1 MEYETETV
9 AKFFNKTPDYIRK
22 WAKKNNVKTVLN
34 TKNKIKYVFSQED
47 IDKLGN
53 FFEKVRT
60 KSTTD
65 TKGFKKTTNIYT
77 LYKRLERARKKNQ
90 TERIQLIKKEIKEM
104 NELNTKNN
112 STDD

>member
-34 TKNKIKYVFSQED
+34 TKNKIKYIFSQED

-60 KSTTD
+60 KTTTD

-90 TERIQLIKKEIKEM
+90 VERIQLIQKEI
-104 NELNTKNN
+104 NELNSKNN

>member
-34 TKNKIKYVFSQED
+34 TKNKIKYIFSQED

-53 FFEKVRT
+53 FF
-60 KSTTD
+60 
-65 TKGFKKTTNIYT
+65 
-77 LYKRLERARKKNQ
+77 
-90 TERIQLIKKEIKEM
+90 
-104 NELNTKNN
+104 
-112 STDD
+112 